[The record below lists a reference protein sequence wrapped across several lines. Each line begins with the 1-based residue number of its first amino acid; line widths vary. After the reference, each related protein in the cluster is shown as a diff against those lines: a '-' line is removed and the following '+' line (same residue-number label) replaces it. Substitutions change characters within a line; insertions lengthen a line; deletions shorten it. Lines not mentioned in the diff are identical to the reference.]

1 MINREQIHEEVRN
14 GIEKYFSF
22 LKEYHF
28 SDFAET
34 DLGLWYHFKSS
45 NQDSEIDICVEAL
58 SFTPLG
64 VTINGFIVSLLEPE
78 NDFQKQYNR
87 KGEEY
92 YNECDQNCKAY
103 KNNASETTEKYLL
116 LVKQLNEE
124 YLKEAAFILKRNEN
138 VLFGDNILLESNL
151 KVITNELEKEDKIRK
166 KKEKLYSCE
175 FKFGS
180 GIESSYEAFSLE
192 EIKKY
197 LKELKLDSIHDIE
210 VYDWNMNRIDFVL
223 DK

>member
-1 MINREQIHEEVRN
+1 MIKRENIHEEVRN

-28 SDFAET
+28 SDFTET
-34 DLGLWYHFKSS
+34 DLGLWYHFIST
-45 NQDSEIDICVEAL
+45 NEDSEIDICVEAL
-58 SFTPLG
+58 SFAPLS

-78 NDFQKQYNR
+78 NDFQKQYYR

-92 YNECDQNCKAY
+92 YNEFDQLSKAD
-103 KNNASETTEKYLL
+103 NTAGITENRRLL
-116 LVKQLNEE
+116 MRQLNEE

-138 VLFGDNILLESNL
+138 VLFGDNGLLESNL
-151 KVITNELEKEDKIRK
+151 KILMNKREKEDKIRI

-180 GIESSYEAFSLE
+180 GIESSYEAVSLE
-192 EIKKY
+192 EIRKY
-197 LKELKLDSIHDIE
+197 LKELKVDSIHDIE
-210 VYDWNMNRIDFVL
+210 VYDWNMKKIDFVL